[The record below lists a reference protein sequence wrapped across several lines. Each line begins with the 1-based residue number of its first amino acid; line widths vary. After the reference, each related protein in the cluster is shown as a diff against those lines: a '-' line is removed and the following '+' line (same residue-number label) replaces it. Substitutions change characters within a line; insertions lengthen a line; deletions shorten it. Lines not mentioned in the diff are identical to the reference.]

1 MSFTDLK
8 IKHAETLAK
17 ELREEGVIIIALP
30 RVGEYRYHKGVSYG
44 ATIAKCTELGKLLD
58 KICDGLCNLPD
69 DAGKGN
75 PQSPTTRRR
84 QDGNKT

>member
-8 IKHAETLAK
+8 IKHAEKLAK
-17 ELREEGVIIIALP
+17 ELRAEGVIIIAFP
-30 RVGEYRYHKGVSYG
+30 RVGEYRYHNGVSYG
-44 ATIAKCTELGKLLD
+44 ATIAKCAQLGKLLD

-75 PQSPTTRRR
+75 PHSPTTRSGK
-84 QDGNKT
+84 DGNQT